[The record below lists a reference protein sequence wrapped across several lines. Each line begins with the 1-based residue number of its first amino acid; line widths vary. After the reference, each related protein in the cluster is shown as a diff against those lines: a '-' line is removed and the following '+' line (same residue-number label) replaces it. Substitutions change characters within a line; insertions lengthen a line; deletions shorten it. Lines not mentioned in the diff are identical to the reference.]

1 MKEYYISK
9 KYTDNQMENM
19 ANTFVTRTKIDHFI
33 DEDADIYSEDGKL
46 LAKFRK
52 NVLSEN
58 VLNQFYDATYKFTLK
73 AITANRGDATGSK
86 KRNLRENPRVHSA
99 ILGYFNRW
107 APKQKIAFRNAGI
120 RAPLEVRETRFSM
133 EHPEKFK
140 QTFPLLRQINQKYKS
155 LLPSH
160 FQKQNK
166 KAKNTLFKIP
176 QTSFTT
182 ITTNINFQTAIHKDS
197 GDDEEGFG
205 NLVVIERGN
214 YAGGETCLPQYGI
227 GINVRQRDILFM
239 DVHEWHGNLPI
250 VKKNKDAVRLSVVCY
265 LRKNVWKRTKQ
276 MTFKKK
282 KEHLNTLRK
291 IKYNSKSKTK
301 KSFIPIL

>member
-1 MKEYYISK
+1 MKEYHISK
-9 KYTDNQMENM
+9 KYTDKQMENM
-19 ANTFVTRTKIDHFI
+19 ANTFVTRSKIDHFI

-58 VLNQFYDATYKFTLK
+58 VLNQFYDATYTFTLK

-140 QTFPLLRQINQKYKS
+140 QTFPLLRQINQKY
-155 LLPSH
+155 
-160 FQKQNK
+160 
-166 KAKNTLFKIP
+166 
-176 QTSFTT
+176 
-182 ITTNINFQTAIHKDS
+182 
-197 GDDEEGFG
+197 
-205 NLVVIERGN
+205 
-214 YAGGETCLPQYGI
+214 
-227 GINVRQRDILFM
+227 
-239 DVHEWHGNLPI
+239 
-250 VKKNKDAVRLSVVCY
+250 
-265 LRKNVWKRTKQ
+265 
-276 MTFKKK
+276 
-282 KEHLNTLRK
+282 
-291 IKYNSKSKTK
+291 
-301 KSFIPIL
+301 

>member
-1 MKEYYISK
+1 M
-9 KYTDNQMENM
+9 
-19 ANTFVTRTKIDHFI
+19 
-33 DEDADIYSEDGKL
+33 
-46 LAKFRK
+46 
-52 NVLSEN
+52 
-58 VLNQFYDATYKFTLK
+58 NQFYDATYTFTLK

-291 IKYNSKSKTK
+291 IKYNSKSNTK